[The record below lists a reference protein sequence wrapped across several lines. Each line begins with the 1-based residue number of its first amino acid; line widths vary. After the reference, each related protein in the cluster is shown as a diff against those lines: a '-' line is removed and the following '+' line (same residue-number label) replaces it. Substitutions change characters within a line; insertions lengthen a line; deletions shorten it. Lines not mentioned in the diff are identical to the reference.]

1 MEKILTKKEL
11 AEWLR
16 LSVRSIDRKVANR
29 ELPPPD
35 RVAGVPRW
43 RESVIEKWLADLDA
57 AKGTQG

>member
-1 MEKILTKKEL
+1 MEKILTKREL

-35 RVAGVPRW
+35 RLAGVPRW
-43 RESVIEKWLADLDA
+43 RESVIKEWLADRCA
-57 AKGTQG
+57 ANEAH